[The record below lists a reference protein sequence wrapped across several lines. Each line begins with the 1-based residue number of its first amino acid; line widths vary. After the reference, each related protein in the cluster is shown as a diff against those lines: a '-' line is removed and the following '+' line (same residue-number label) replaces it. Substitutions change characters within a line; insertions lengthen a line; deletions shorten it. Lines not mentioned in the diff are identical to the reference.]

1 MDIVGK
7 RLKSLRETLNISQSK
22 LSKLAGTTQ
31 STINRYEQGETSPSV
46 KTFLWYADYFN
57 VSLDYIFGRTDKPQ
71 GKLYN
76 FEPEA
81 VKAKMVKEE
90 DWQEFV
96 EACFEPGTPMNE
108 KLKRMLLGMMGGDNS

>member
-7 RLKSLRETLNISQSK
+7 RLKSLRETFNISQSK

-46 KTFLWYADYFN
+46 KTFLWYADYFD
-57 VSLDYIFGRTDKPQ
+57 VSLDYVFGRTDKPQ
-71 GKLYN
+71 GTLYN

-81 VKAKMVKEE
+81 VKARMAKGE

-108 KLKRMLLGMMGGDNS
+108 KLKKMLFDMIGGDNS

>member
-46 KTFLWYADYFN
+46 KTFLWYADYFD
-57 VSLDYIFGRTDKPQ
+57 VSLDYVFGRTDKPQ
-71 GKLYN
+71 GTLYN

>member
-46 KTFLWYADYFN
+46 KTFLWYADYFD
-57 VSLDYIFGRTDKPQ
+57 VSLDYVFGRTDKPQ
-71 GKLYN
+71 GTLYN

-108 KLKRMLLGMMGGDNS
+108 KLKRMLMGMMGGDNS